1 MRYILVDFSD
11 GHCGSDEREALM
23 FDDDKDDDYIDWI
36 CEHYFAEYID
46 SHDTDAGDPDDYYS
60 EEEYQADYESFVEN
74 CRFDWFEITDDPRI
88 IKLHKWTKC

>member
-11 GHCGSDEREALM
+11 GYCGSDEIEALM

-36 CEHYFAEYID
+36 CEHYLAEYID

-60 EEEYQADYESFVEN
+60 EEEYQAYY
-74 CRFDWFEITDDPRI
+74 
-88 IKLHKWTKC
+88 